1 MKRTIRLAPG
11 AAQGN
16 SSLPAAAG
24 GSDRTRRVRHP
35 HQRYERTH
43 QRYERN
49 HIDHYGPAGSVVRV
63 EEKRPDRRYREPDAG
78 YCDSGKEQG

>member
-35 HQRYERTH
+35 H